1 MKCKHCAVNYAN
13 SNVGKTHSVI
23 SVAINPGAPIAY
35 VRIGK
40 QYGSNSRSTLQTAI
54 KAERNLRAINLLS
67 FLDNSKFL
75 HGSK

>member
-40 QYGSNSRSTLQTAI
+40 
-54 KAERNLRAINLLS
+54 
-67 FLDNSKFL
+67 
-75 HGSK
+75 